1 MSHCSA
7 FEGTLLVN
15 PLLQLAT
22 AYFLLRPF
30 FTPKTGPSSRV
41 SVNGALEHTDTD
53 EYLSPDNWKLEDKSS
68 SWLQGANLGRGQEL
82 NALLHPHLNLPE
94 TMVHIPKVQPGDYVV
109 WHCDGIHA
117 VDKIHAGKNDS
128 SVLYIP
134 ACPLTERNAEYLVR
148 QRDCFLRG
156 MPKRAICTIKA
167 ILTKVTQALPRQTSP
182 EVLAKANIAVA
193 RCKKISLQFR
203 GSTVYAPWAW
213 RSSMRTLGARQERK
227 RSWQMQTGSLVS
239 IEMAHGWCYA
249 SYITYIMTANLPR
262 QSRRLERDLEA
273 CFFIERCDDPIA
285 VIAITSLSRSPDDRT
300 GWRSR
305 WLALLLTGF
314 DGDPRCAKRRSSLP
328 TPLRLDLPA
337 PLSCISASSRLE

>member
-30 FTPKTGPSSRV
+30 FTPRNGPSTRV
-41 SVNGALEHTDTD
+41 SVNGAFEQANTD
-53 EYLSPDNWKLEDKSS
+53 EYLSPDNWKLEDRPS

-94 TMVHIPKVQPGDYVV
+94 TMVHIRRVQPGDYVV

-117 VDKIHAGKNDS
+117 VDKIHTGKSDS

-156 MPKRAICTIKA
+156 K
-167 ILTKVTQALPRQTSP
+167 PR
-182 EVLAKANIAVA
+182 
-193 RCKKISLQFR
+193 
-203 GSTVYAPWAW
+203 
-213 RSSMRTLGARQERK
+213 RK
-227 RSWQMQTGSLVS
+227 R
-239 IEMAHGWCYA
+239 
-249 SYITYIMTANLPR
+249 
-262 QSRRLERDLEA
+262 
-273 CFFIERCDDPIA
+273 
-285 VIAITSLSRSPDDRT
+285 
-300 GWRSR
+300 
-305 WLALLLTGF
+305 
-314 DGDPRCAKRRSSLP
+314 
-328 TPLRLDLPA
+328 
-337 PLSCISASSRLE
+337 

>member
-30 FTPKTGPSSRV
+30 FTPRNGPSTQV
-41 SVNGALEHTDTD
+41 SVNGAFEHANTDG
-53 EYLSPDNWKLEDKSS
+53 YLSPDNWKLEDKPS

-94 TMVHIPKVQPGDYVV
+94 TMVHIPRVQPGDYVV

-156 MPKRAICTIKA
+156 MAKRVTYTTRAMLIK
-167 ILTKVTQALPRQTSP
+167 TEQALPHQTSL
-182 EVLAKANIAVA
+182 EALAKANTAAV
-193 RCKKISLQFR
+193 RCKKISLRFQVF
-203 GSTVYAPWAW
+203 TVYAPWAW
-213 RSSMRTLGARQERK
+213 RSSMRTLAALQDRK
-227 RSWQMQTGSLVS
+227 RSWRMRTGFLVS
-239 IEMAHGWCYA
+239 TEIVHGWCYA
-249 SYITYIMTANLPR
+249 SCMAYIMTAISPR
-262 QSRRLERDLEA
+262 QFRRPNMIWKRA
-273 CFFIERCDDPIA
+273 
-285 VIAITSLSRSPDDRT
+285 SLSRSSIIQ
-300 GWRSR
+300 WR
-305 WLALLLTGF
+305 WL
-314 DGDPRCAKRRSSLP
+314 
-328 TPLRLDLPA
+328 
-337 PLSCISASSRLE
+337 